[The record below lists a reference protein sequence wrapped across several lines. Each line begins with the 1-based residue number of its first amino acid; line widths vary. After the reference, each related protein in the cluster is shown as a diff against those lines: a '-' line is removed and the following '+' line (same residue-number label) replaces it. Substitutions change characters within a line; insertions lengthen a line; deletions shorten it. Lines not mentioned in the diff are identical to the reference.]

1 MRGQPQV
8 SPPPPRGGAKP
19 TGRASAGELLR
30 GRLLPWISTPLL
42 LVAVVASWKLVIAI
56 FNVSPFVLPQPED
69 VLAGMGEV
77 IQAQGFTTHLRVTL
91 TETLIG
97 FGIALVTGVAMGAVL
112 GRVLWLERAVRPL
125 VVAAQVVP
133 KVALVPL
140 FIVWFGFGIT
150 SKVVIVAIL
159 AFFPI
164 MLNTLLGTR
173 SVEPGHRD
181 VMRGLNAGR
190 WATFWRLDYHSTMP
204 YVFAGMEIGIVFAI
218 IGAVVG
224 EYLGGNQG
232 LGYLIVLYLNAL
244 NARQLFA
251 VIVILTLIGF
261 ALFLAVLGLK
271 RLFIPWHE
279 SLSGSDSTTT

>member
-1 MRGQPQV
+1 MTVDTRPAARPVVRDSV
-8 SPPPPRGGAKP
+8 S
-19 TGRASAGELLR
+19 ELLR

-42 LVAVVASWKLVIAI
+42 LVLVIALWKLVIAVFGI
-56 FNVSPFVLPQPED
+56 SRFVLPQPED
-69 VLAGMGEV
+69 VLGGMV
-77 IQAQGFTTHLRVTL
+77 DVVQSKGFLTHLKITL
-91 TETLIG
+91 YESLIG
-97 FGIALVTGVAMGAVL
+97 FAIALVLGVAMGAIL
-112 GRVLWLERAVRPL
+112 GRVLWLERAMRPL

-140 FIVWFGFGIT
+140 FIVWFGFGMT
-150 SKVVIVAIL
+150 SKIVIVATL

-164 MLNTLLGTR
+164 MLNTLLGVR
-173 SVEPGHRD
+173 SVDPGHRD
-181 VMRGLNAGR
+181 VMRGLNAGK

-232 LGYLIVLYLNAL
+232 LGTLVVVYLNAL
-244 NARQLFA
+244 NATSLFA
-251 VIVILTLIGF
+251 VITILTLIGF
-261 ALFLAVLGLK
+261 LLFLAVLGLK

-279 SLSGSDSTTT
+279 SVSGADATTT

>member
-1 MRGQPQV
+1 MTSQTQAA
-8 SPPPPRGGAKP
+8 PPAPRARHKA
-19 TGRASAGELLR
+19 TGRNSAGELLR
-30 GRLLPWISTPLL
+30 GRLLPWVSTPLL
-42 LVAVVASWKLVIAI
+42 LVAVVAAWKLVIAI
-56 FNVSPFVLPQPED
+56 FDVSPFVLPQPEQ
-69 VLAGMGEV
+69 VLDGMGEV
-77 IQAQGFTTHLRVTL
+77 IQSKSFTTHLRVTL
-91 TETLIG
+91 TETLLG
-97 FGIALVTGVAMGAVL
+97 FGIALVLGVAMGAIL

-164 MLNTLLGTR
+164 MLNTLLGVR

-190 WATFWRLDYHSTMP
+190 WATFWKLDYHSTMP

-244 NARQLFA
+244 NAKQLFA

-261 ALFLAVLGLK
+261 VLFLAVLGLK

-279 SLSGSDSTTT
+279 SVSTSDTTAT